1 MLRAGT
7 LTLALLLLAAAPAR
21 AAFDVTAF
29 ELTPSSTAAG
39 AHADV
44 TIATSFTPYDMAEPP
59 QRPRTVV
66 FHLPP
71 GLAGDP
77 FATPRC
83 AEADYRADAC
93 PAASKV
99 GTVEAQATVV
109 ILGLPLHQ
117 TAPGD
122 LYNLDPV
129 GAEPARLGAVIRPTA
144 SELTGSKLF
153 VPTTINARASD
164 GGLDSVVTDLPTV
177 LGPFELYTERMAFT
191 LQGSPAGGSG
201 PFMRNP
207 TSCNPATTVVEAT
220 PYGEPAATVSKSSAF
235 TPTDCGAL
243 AFQPHITGTVGQRG
257 FTARQAKPPVTTVI
271 TQGAGQAGQSSA
283 TVTLPP
289 IIGPDLSQLARACPA
304 DKAAARACP
313 DNAKVGK
320 VTAAT
325 PLLAAPLTG
334 DVYLVARGLGAL
346 PGLTIQLAEPIPL
359 RLDGTVA
366 LTPQGLRT
374 TFTGLPDVPLA
385 AFRLDLA
392 GGSGGAFMLGSDLCA
407 APPPVVTAAFGAHSG
422 AAFSESRPMTVAG
435 CTTQPAV
442 SATIARLRT
451 GKPTVRLSVAAADGA
466 PGLREVRLLLPDA
479 LRAKPRRARRGVRAR
494 AGSALLPSSAIALT
508 RDGELRVALPEG
520 TRTLRATL
528 SKGAVRVGRKLR
540 RKRKPG
546 RQELRVL
553 VRDSDGPRPAV
564 TLAVR
569 PRRR

>member
-44 TIATSFTPYDMAEPP
+44 TIATSFTAGS
-59 QRPRTVV
+59 QPRTLV

-83 AEADYRADAC
+83 SEADYRADSC
-93 PAASKV
+93 PEVSKV
-99 GTVEAQATVV
+99 GTVEAQATVA
-109 ILGLPLHQ
+109 ILGAPLHQ
-117 TAPGD
+117 TAPGE
-122 LYNLDPV
+122 LYNLEPA

-144 SELTGSKLF
+144 SQLTGLELF

-164 GGLDSVVTDLPTV
+164 GGLDSVVTDLPTK

-191 LQGSPAGGSG
+191 LQGNPAGGSG

-207 TSCNPATTVVEAT
+207 TSCSPATTVVEAT
-220 PYGEPAATVSKSSAF
+220 PHGEPATTVSKSSAF

-243 AFQPHITGTVGQRG
+243 AFEPHIAGSVGQRG

-289 IIGPDLSQLARACPA
+289 IVAPDLSQLARACPA

-313 DNAKVGK
+313 DSAKVGT

-334 DVYLVARGLGAL
+334 NVYLVARGLGAL
-346 PGLTIQLAEPIPL
+346 PGLTIQLADPIPL

-392 GGSGGAFMLGSDLCA
+392 GGSSGAFMLASDLCA
-407 APPPVVTAAFGAHSG
+407 APPPVVNAAFGAHSG
-422 AAFSESRPMTVAG
+422 AQFSESRAMTVVG
-435 CTTQPAV
+435 CTPPPAV
-442 SATIARLRT
+442 SAAIARLRT

-479 LRAKPRRARRGVRAR
+479 LRAKPRRARRGVRAT
-494 AGSALLPSSAIALT
+494 AGSTLLPSGATTLT

-540 RKRKPG
+540 RKRKPR

-553 VRDSDGPRPAV
+553 VRDTDGPRPAV